1 MNSQKGEAFKK
12 APLNL
17 CAEHRATLRSNTEA
31 GCSSVSKNSPGT
43 QYDKCLCG
51 PTVAS
56 ASNPSEGLFEAE
68 REGSPQRPYTH
79 AHIYYILFL
88 SVLWMTQKKINWI
101 SATLAHK
108 AEFMPLDVASALVTF
123 IPALGHFK
131 RCWFILP
138 WIWMRITLR
147 SCVVPALQMGFHA
160 LAAGSFKSTYSFQ
173 LLKFIL
179 NVFSLSLLNLGI
191 KGFRT
196 Q

>member
-1 MNSQKGEAFKK
+1 MYSQKGEAFKN

-17 CAEHRATLRSNTEA
+17 CAEPWGATLRQAAHVCLQEHTGHTIWWMPVWAN
-31 GCSSVSKNSPGT
+31 SSICVQLLRGSVKSWKG
-43 QYDKCLCG
+43 G
-51 PTVAS
+51 ISS
-56 ASNPSEGLFEAE
+56 ASIHI
-68 REGSPQRPYTH
+68 YTH
-79 AHIYYILFL
+79 ILFL
-88 SVLWMTQKKINWI
+88 SVLRMAQKEIKWI
-101 SATLAHK
+101 SSTLPHK
-108 AEFMPLDVASALVTF
+108 AESMPLEVASALVTF

-147 SCVVPALQMGFHA
+147 SRVVPALQMGFHA
-160 LAAGSFKSTYSFQ
+160 LAAGFFKSTYSFQ